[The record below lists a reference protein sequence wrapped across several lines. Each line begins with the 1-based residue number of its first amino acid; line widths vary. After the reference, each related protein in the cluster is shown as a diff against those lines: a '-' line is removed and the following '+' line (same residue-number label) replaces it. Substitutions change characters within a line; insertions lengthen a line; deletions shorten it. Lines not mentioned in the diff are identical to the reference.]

1 MDVSEEVGNDKLF
14 LKNLIAI
21 MFQKL
26 KPLLQTLGLRKLDPI
41 LRYNQLV
48 DFIDTRAAFVSQTT
62 LYTYVKARAGMQHP
76 KLFDNPDFLTSLRIA
91 RWHIYGAAVGD
102 LTLFAGAQ
110 INRIGILSPD
120 QLHIFC
126 TEMIEGIFAANPQDD
141 IDPDRFMQICEKGKQ
156 RIAFA
161 DWPAIESGATA
172 FQSSSDAVFKWAPI
186 ADELKVND
194 EEIVRNSIH
203 LRWIG
208 VRRDMKDLIRP
219 DLIINDWQRNDI

>member
-1 MDVSEEVGNDKLF
+1 
-14 LKNLIAI
+14 

-41 LRYNQLV
+41 LTYNQLV
-48 DFIDTRAAFVSQTT
+48 DFIDSRAAFVSQTT

-76 KLFDNPDFLTSLRIA
+76 KLFDNPEFLTSLRIA

-110 INRIGILSPD
+110 INRVGVLPPDELTIL
-120 QLHIFC
+120 C
-126 TEMIEGIFAANPQDD
+126 TKMIEGIFVVNHQQD

-161 DWPAIESGATA
+161 DWPAIESGAAA

-186 ADELKVND
+186 ADELKMND

-208 VRRDMKDLIRP
+208 VRRDMKELIRP
-219 DLIINDWQRNDI
+219 DLIINDWQRNNI

>member
-1 MDVSEEVGNDKLF
+1 MSQGAQREAIQADVPP
-14 LKNLIAI
+14 AA
-21 MFQKL
+21 
-26 KPLLQTLGLRKLDPI
+26 PLGDRPRRRASRRARLAGGAVRRLGLS
-41 LRYNQLV
+41 
-48 DFIDTRAAFVSQTT
+48 RAC
-62 LYTYVKARAGMQHP
+62 ARAGMQHP
-76 KLFDNPDFLTSLRIA
+76 KLFDNPEFLTSLSIA

-110 INRIGILSPD
+110 INRVGVLPPDELTIL
-120 QLHIFC
+120 C
-126 TEMIEGIFAANPQDD
+126 TKMIEGIFVANHQQD

-161 DWPAIESGATA
+161 DWQAIESGATA

-186 ADELKVND
+186 ADELKMND

-208 VRRDMKDLIRP
+208 VRRDMKELIRP
-219 DLIINDWQRNDI
+219 DLIINDWQRNNI

>member
-1 MDVSEEVGNDKLF
+1 
-14 LKNLIAI
+14 

-26 KPLLQTLGLRKLDPI
+26 KPLLQTLGFRKLDPI
-41 LRYNQLV
+41 ISHKQLV
-48 DFIDTRAAFVSQTT
+48 DFVNSRAAFVSQTT

-76 KLFDNPDFLTSLRIA
+76 KLFANADFLTSLRIA

-102 LTLFAGAQ
+102 LTLFTGAQ
-110 INRIGILSPD
+110 VNRAAVLEPG
-120 QLHIFC
+120 QLRIFC
-126 TEMIEGIFAANPQDD
+126 TEMIEDIFAANPQQD
-141 IDPDRFMQICEKGKQ
+141 IEPERFMQICEKGKQ

-161 DWPAIESGATA
+161 DWHTIEDGATA
-172 FQSSSDAVFKWAPI
+172 FQSSSDAVFEWAPI

-208 VRRDMKDLIRP
+208 VRRDLKELIKP
-219 DLIINDWQRNDI
+219 ELIIDDWHKHHDNAR

>member
-1 MDVSEEVGNDKLF
+1 MTIDF
-14 LKNLIAI
+14 YQNLIVI
-21 MFQKL
+21 MFQKW
-26 KPLLQTLGLRKLDPI
+26 KSLLQTLGFKKLDPI
-41 LRYNQLV
+41 ITYRELF
-48 DFIDTRAAFVSQTT
+48 DFIDSRAAFVSQTT

-76 KLFDNPDFLTSLRIA
+76 KLFANPDFLTSLRIA
-91 RWHIYGAAVGD
+91 RWHIYGAACGD

-110 INRIGILSPD
+110 VNRAGILEPD
-120 QLHIFC
+120 QLQIFC
-126 TEMIEGIFAANPQDD
+126 TEMIEEIFAANPQED

-161 DWPAIESGATA
+161 DWQAIEDGATA

-186 ADELKVND
+186 ADELKMHD

-208 VRRDMKDLIRP
+208 VRRDLKEIIKP
-219 DLIINDWQRNDI
+219 ELIIDDWQKHHDNAR

>member
-1 MDVSEEVGNDKLF
+1 
-14 LKNLIAI
+14 

-41 LRYNQLV
+41 LTYNQLV
-48 DFIDTRAAFVSQTT
+48 DFIDSRAAFVSQTT

-76 KLFDNPDFLTSLRIA
+76 KLFDNPEFLTSLRIA

-110 INRIGILSPD
+110 INRVGVLPPDELTIL
-120 QLHIFC
+120 C
-126 TEMIEGIFAANPQDD
+126 TKMIEGIFVVNHQQD

-161 DWPAIESGATA
+161 DWQAIESGAAA

-186 ADELKVND
+186 ADELKMND

-208 VRRDMKDLIRP
+208 VRRDMKELIRP
-219 DLIINDWQRNDI
+219 DLIINDWQRNNI

>member
-1 MDVSEEVGNDKLF
+1 VDVSEEVENDKQF
-14 LKNLIAI
+14 LKNLIVI

-26 KPLLQTLGLRKLDPI
+26 KPLLQTLGLRKLDP
-41 LRYNQLV
+41 LLSYDQLV
-48 DFIDTRAAFVSQTT
+48 DFINSRAAFVSQTT

-91 RWHIYGAAVGD
+91 RWHIYGAAVSD

-110 INRIGILSPD
+110 INRAAILPPN
-120 QLHIFC
+120 QLSMFC
-126 TEMIEGIFAANPQDD
+126 TEMIEGIFAANPQQD
-141 IDPDRFMQICEKGKQ
+141 IDPKRFMQICEKGKQ

-161 DWPAIESGATA
+161 DWHAIENGAAA

-186 ADELKVND
+186 ADELKMDD

-208 VRRDMKDLIRP
+208 VRRDLKDLIKP
-219 DLIINDWQRNDI
+219 ECIIDDWQNRPQ

>member
-1 MDVSEEVGNDKLF
+1 
-14 LKNLIAI
+14 
-21 MFQKL
+21 
-26 KPLLQTLGLRKLDPI
+26 
-41 LRYNQLV
+41 
-48 DFIDTRAAFVSQTT
+48 
-62 LYTYVKARAGMQHP
+62 
-76 KLFDNPDFLTSLRIA
+76 
-91 RWHIYGAAVGD
+91 
-102 LTLFAGAQ
+102 
-110 INRIGILSPD
+110 
-120 QLHIFC
+120 
-126 TEMIEGIFAANPQDD
+126 MIEGIFVVNHQQD

-161 DWPAIESGATA
+161 DWQAIESGATA

-186 ADELKVND
+186 ADELKMND